1 MLDWSHLLLPALYS
15 AIAIFIVSTVI
26 HVALKYHNSDF
37 HKFGNEDEVRA
48 AIRKANP
55 APGMYMLPHC
65 SEGGK
70 QDPAVQQKF
79 VEGPIGLVML
89 RPAGPIQMGPFLGKW
104 FVYCFVVALLS
115 GYVAHFT
122 LPVPAQ
128 SYGQVFRLVGTVAWL
143 AFAWAGPADSIWM
156 GKPWSSTIKH
166 MIDGLVYGL
175 LTAGCFAWQW
185 PHGGM

>member
-143 AFAWAGPADSIWM
+143 AFAW
-156 GKPWSSTIKH
+156 SSTIKH

>member
-15 AIAIFIVSTVI
+15 AIAVFIASSVI
-26 HVALKYHNSDF
+26 HMALKYHNSDI
-37 HKFGNEDEVRA
+37 KKLANEDELRA
-48 AIRKANP
+48 AIRKGAT
-55 APGMYMLPHC
+55 APGMYMIPYC
-65 SEGGK
+65 SHEGK
-70 QDPAVQQKF
+70 QDPAMTQKF
-79 VEGPIGLVML
+79 VEGPVGLLTL
-89 RPAGPIQMGPFLGKW
+89 RPSGAIQMGGFLGKW

-122 LPVPAQ
+122 LPPQAD
-128 SYGQVFRLVGTVAWL
+128 YMKVFRVVGTAAWL

-166 MIDGLVYGL
+166 MFDGLVYAL

-185 PHGGM
+185 PH